1 MKVLG
6 IVLLIALGLVV
17 VLGIYSLFA
26 LSGQI
31 SEQEEREEMRRAA
44 EDPLNGVP
52 Q

>member
-6 IVLLIALGLVV
+6 IVVLVVLGLTVA
-17 VLGIYSLFA
+17 LGIYSLFA
-26 LSGQI
+26 LSGRI

-44 EDPLNGVP
+44 ADPLNGVP